1 MLISSNVSMCGMTTK
16 SDSLDDMYDEK
27 FVHPWMGIVANIPT
41 IVHDGKHVADSG
53 KKLKEDLAEK
63 GFNPLKVHPLWN
75 GKHGHSGFAI
85 VEFNKEWD
93 GFNNAIMFEK
103 SFDLGHYGK
112 RDYYSSRRRKD
123 KLYAW
128 VARED
133 DFYSEG
139 LIGKY
144 LRRKG
149 DLKTVS
155 SKEAE
160 DKRKT
165 SKLVKTLTNTLETK
179 NLRLQEMQN
188 KYNEAT
194 SSRSTLIQQR
204 EDMIKAYNEESKRMQ
219 QNAHDHF
226 KKIFLEH
233 ERIAQHFQ
241 YQQRELEQREKELF
255 QREAQNEA
263 ETKKIQHEKMMN
275 ERAALE
281 QKKVDETV
289 LKLAEEQKRE
299 KEKLHRQIIELEK
312 QLDAKQ
318 TLELAIQRMKGALQV
333 MQHMKGDG
341 DAEMNKKMKSIEE
354 ELKEK
359 EEELEDLEDLNQAL
373 IIKERK
379 SNDELQDARKELI
392 TAFRD
397 VSARSQIGVKKMG
410 ELDIKPF
417 QTAAKRKY
425 SAREADE
432 KSAELCS
439 LWQEYLR
446 DPSWHPF
453 KIITDK
459 QGNSKEILDEED
471 KKLIEVKAEF
481 GDEVYGAVTVALKQ
495 MNDYNPSGRYIIPEL
510 WNFNQGRKATLTE
523 GVQHLLQKWK
533 QLKRK
538 RH

>member
-1 MLISSNVSMCGMTTK
+1 M
-16 SDSLDDMYDEK
+16 

-41 IVHDGKHVADSG
+41 MVQDGKHVAESG
-53 KKLKEDLAEK
+53 KKLKEDLSEK
-63 GFNPLKVHPLWN
+63 GFNPLKVQPLWN

-103 SFDLGHYGK
+103 SFELDHYGK
-112 RDYYSSRRRKD
+112 KDYYSSRRRKD

-160 DKRKT
+160 DQRKAL
-165 SKLVKTLTNTLETK
+165 KLVKTLTNTLETK
-179 NLRLQEMQN
+179 NLRLKEMQN
-188 KYNEAT
+188 KYNEAN
-194 SSRSTLIQQR
+194 SSRSTLMEQR
-204 EDMIKAYNEESKRMQ
+204 EDMIKAYNEESKKMQ
-219 QNAHDHF
+219 QNAHNHF
-226 KKIFLEH
+226 KQIFLEH

-241 YQQRELEQREKELF
+241 DQQRQLEQREKELF

-281 QKKVDETV
+281 QKKADETV
-289 LKLAEEQKRE
+289 LKLAEEHKKE
-299 KEKLHRQIIELEK
+299 KEKLHRQILDLEK

-318 TLELAIQRMKGALQV
+318 TLELEIQRMKGALQV
-333 MQHMKGDG
+333 MQHMEGDG
-341 DAEMNKKMKSIEE
+341 DAETNKKIKVIEE

-359 EEELEDLEDLNQAL
+359 EEELEGLEDLNQAL

-379 SNDELQDARKELI
+379 SNDELQGARKELI
-392 TAFRD
+392 TSFRD
-397 VSARSQIGVKKMG
+397 IFTRSKIGVKKMG
-410 ELDIKPF
+410 ELELRPF
-417 QTAAKRKY
+417 QTAVKRKY
-425 SAREADE
+425 SANEADE

-459 QGNSKEILDEED
+459 EGNSKEILDEED
-471 KKLIEVKAEF
+471 KKLIQVKAEF

-495 MNDYNPSGRYIIPEL
+495 MNEYNPSGRYIVPEL
-510 WNFNQGRKATLTE
+510 WNFQEGRKATLTE
-523 GVQHLLQKWK
+523 GVQHLLIKWK
-533 QLKRK
+533 QQRRR